1 MKNRFYRLVK
11 PGVFRVDDDVLSIP
25 YGAVVVRPT
34 YLSIC
39 AADQRY
45 WSGRRDIEA
54 LRKKLPM
61 ALVHEAVGTVY
72 EDPAGTFAI
81 GTPVVMVPNFPD
93 PNEKDTVAKENY
105 ARGSRFASSS
115 ADGFMQDYVTLP
127 AHRLVKCNDVGP
139 LTAVMAELVSVCIG
153 AYDNFR
159 VHRHVRPASTVGIW
173 GDGTIG
179 YLLAS
184 LIAKCEPNI
193 ELEIFGTHDD
203 KLERFDFA
211 HATHNVRKEFKRGL
225 PQVDHAFECVGGTSG
240 CTTAIEQII
249 DCVRPQGVIS
259 LMGVSE
265 QPVPINTRMVLEK
278 GLTIQGNSRSSKRDF
293 VRAIEYLA
301 DPEFSVRVSSV
312 VRRVIP
318 VHNVEDMQ
326 KAFELDEANSFKT
339 VMQWEV

>member
-11 PGVFRVDDDVLSIP
+11 PGVFRVDDDVLSTP

-45 WSGRRDIEA
+45 WSGRRDPEA

-61 ALVHEAVGTVY
+61 ALIHEAVGTVY
-72 EDPAGTFAI
+72 EDPAGNFAI

-93 PNEKDTVAKENY
+93 PNEKDTFAKENY

-115 ADGFMQDYVTLP
+115 VDGFMQDYVTLP

-139 LTAVMAELVSVCIG
+139 LTAVMSELVSACIG
-153 AYDNFR
+153 AYESFR
-159 VHRHVRPASTVGIW
+159 AHRHVRPSGTIGIW

-184 LIAKCEPNI
+184 LIAKCEPNAT
-193 ELEIFGTHDD
+193 LEIFGTHDD
-203 KLERFDFA
+203 KLARFDFV
-211 HATHNVRKEFKRGL
+211 HGTYNIRKDFKRGL
-225 PQVDHAFECVGGTSG
+225 PPVDHAFECVGGTAG
-240 CTTAIEQII
+240 CTSAINQIL
-249 DCVRPQGVIS
+249 DCIRPQGVVN
-259 LMGVSE
+259 LMGTSE

-278 GLTIQGNSRSSKRDF
+278 GLTIQGNSRSSRRDF

-312 VRRVIP
+312 VRRVVP
-318 VHNVEDMQ
+318 VRNIDDMQ
-326 KAFELDEANSFKT
+326 KAFELDEVNSFKT